1 MNKYVVLILAA
12 LVFVIAAGCS
22 DYQASSENSA
32 AGADS
37 VKQSSGG
44 SVSKGEE
51 RPYTPPAGRRM
62 LAEDFSSN
70 LRTGTTIVYF
80 AKVSCP
86 ACEAQ
91 NKIWERVVKKLPQGV
106 KAEKRFTYAVNYRA
120 YGVTQLPTLIFYKD
134 GVEKIRM
141 IGVSSE
147 NKIISAAKSAL

>member
-1 MNKYVVLILAA
+1 MNKYVMLFLASLIL
-12 LVFVIAAGCS
+12 VIVAGCS
-22 DYQASSENSA
+22 DYQTPSENGA
-32 AGADS
+32 AG
-37 VKQSSGG
+37 SSAGKSTSG
-44 SVSKGEE
+44 ASVSKGKE
-51 RPYTPPAGRRM
+51 RSYTPPAGRRM
-62 LAEDFSSN
+62 LAEDFSSS

-91 NKIWERVVKKLPQGV
+91 NKIWQRVVKKLPQGV

-134 GVEKIRM
+134 GVEKSRM